1 MKKILAILLAL
12 ALVFAMAACG
22 GDPVDTGDNTDPVTD
37 PVDGTDDTTDTQP
50 ADDTTDEPALEVM
63 SYDEY
68 VAAELDS
75 EVLVEVYVQATQSW
89 WEDKITVYAA
99 DEDGAYFI
107 YEMECSEDDAALL
120 VPGTKI
126 LVNGYKAEWSGE
138 VEIIDATFELVE
150 DADTY
155 VAEAVDVTELLGTD
169 ELIDYQNQLVA
180 FNGLTVE
187 SIEFK
192 NDGGDD
198 IYVTVSKDG
207 TEYSFCI
214 EVYLTGTETEVYQTA
229 SNLKA
234 GDMINVEGFAYWY
247 EGINTHITA
256 IEAAK

>member
-1 MKKILAILLAL
+1 MKKFLAILLAL
-12 ALVFAMAACG
+12 TLVFAMAACNNTNP
-22 GDPVDTGDNTDPVTD
+22 PVDGTD
-37 PVDGTDDTTDTQP
+37 PVDSTTPADDTDDTTDTTP
-50 ADDTTDEPALEVM
+50 ADTDPVEDPAEVM

-107 YEMECSEDDAALL
+107 YEMECSEDDAAAL

-138 VEIIDATFELVE
+138 VEIVDATFEFAG
-150 DADTY
+150 DDTY
-155 VAEAVDVTELLGTD
+155 VAEAVDATELLGTD
-169 ELIDYQNQLVA
+169 ELIDLQNQLVA
-180 FNGLTVE
+180 FNGLTVK

-198 IYVTVSKDG
+198 IYVTVTKDDVD
-207 TEYSFCI
+207 YSFCI

>member
-1 MKKILAILLAL
+1 MKKFLAILLAL
-12 ALVFAMAACG
+12 TLVFAMAACG
-22 GDPVDTGDNTDPVTD
+22 GNG
-37 PVDGTDDTTDTQP
+37 GTDDTTDPVVTDP
-50 ADDTTDEPALEVM
+50 VDDTDDTTDTTPADTDPVEDPAEVM

-138 VEIIDATFELVE
+138 VEIVDATFEFAG
-150 DADTY
+150 DDTY
-155 VAEAVDVTELLGTD
+155 VAEAVDATELLGTD
-169 ELIDYQNQLVA
+169 ELIDLQNQLVA
-180 FNGLTVE
+180 FNGLTVK

-198 IYVTVSKDG
+198 IYVTVTKDG
-207 TEYSFCI
+207 ADYSFCI

>member
-12 ALVFAMAACG
+12 TLVFAMAACG
-22 GDPVDTGDNTDPVTD
+22 GDGNSDNTGDTTPKVEDTTEPAVDTTEPVE
-37 PVDGTDDTTDTQP
+37 DTTD
-50 ADDTTDEPALEVM
+50 DPALEVM

-68 VAAELDS
+68 VAAELET

-126 LVNGYKAEWSGE
+126 LVNGYKTAWAGE
-138 VEIIDATFELVE
+138 VEIVDATFEFAG
-150 DADTY
+150 DDTY
-155 VAEAVDVTELLGTD
+155 VAEAIDLTEKLGTD
-169 ELIDYQNQLVA
+169 ELIDYQNQLAV
-180 FNGLTVE
+180 FNGLTVK

-198 IYVTVSKDG
+198 IYVTVTKDG
-207 TEYSFCI
+207 TDYSFCI
-214 EVYLTGTETEVYQTA
+214 EVYLTGTDTEVYQTA
-229 SNLKA
+229 ANLKA
-234 GDMINVEGFAYWY
+234 GDMINVTGFAYWY

>member
-1 MKKILAILLAL
+1 MKKILAILMAL
-12 ALVFAMAACG
+12 TLVFAMAACG
-22 GDPVDTGDNTDPVTD
+22 GDGN
-37 PVDGTDDTTDTQP
+37 GDDTTPKVEDTTDP
-50 ADDTTDEPALEVM
+50 IVNDTTVDDGDDTTEPDLEVM

-68 VAAELDS
+68 VAAELES

-126 LVNGYKAEWSGE
+126 LVNGYKTAWSGE
-138 VEIIDATFELVE
+138 VEIVDATFEFAG
-150 DADTY
+150 DDTY
-155 VAEAVDVTELLGTD
+155 IAPVVDLTDKLGTE
-169 ELIDYQNQLVA
+169 ELIDYQNQYVA
-180 FNGLTVE
+180 FNGLTVK
-187 SIEFK
+187 SVEFK

-198 IYVTVSKDG
+198 IYLTVTKDG
-207 TEYSFCI
+207 VDYDFCV

-247 EGINTHITA
+247 EGINTHVTS

>member
-12 ALVFAMAACG
+12 TLVFAMAACNDDPV
-22 GDPVDTGDNTDPVTD
+22 DPVDTDPITDTTPADDTDDTTEPDDTD
-37 PVDGTDDTTDTQP
+37 PVDP
-50 ADDTTDEPALEVM
+50 AVEVM

-107 YEMECSEDDAALL
+107 YEMECSEDDAAAL

-138 VEIIDATFELVE
+138 VEIVDATFEFAG
-150 DADTY
+150 DDTY
-155 VAEAVDVTELLGTD
+155 VAEAVDATELLGTD
-169 ELIDYQNQLVA
+169 ELIDLQNQLVA
-180 FNGLTVE
+180 FNGLTVK

-198 IYVTVSKDG
+198 IYVTVTKDDVD
-207 TEYSFCI
+207 YSFCI

-229 SNLKA
+229 ANLKA

>member
-12 ALVFAMAACG
+12 TLVFAMAACG
-22 GDPVDTGDNTDPVTD
+22 GDGNGDVTTPVV
-37 PVDGTDDTTDTQP
+37 DDTTTEP
-50 ADDTTDEPALEVM
+50 ADDTTTEPADDTTEPVADLEVM

-68 VAAELDS
+68 AAAELES

-126 LVNGYKAEWSGE
+126 LVNGYKTAWAGE
-138 VEIIDATFELVE
+138 VEIVDATFEFAG
-150 DADTY
+150 DDTY
-155 VAEAVDVTELLGTD
+155 VAEAIDLTDKLGTD
-169 ELIDYQNQLVA
+169 ELIDYQNQLAA
-180 FNGLTVE
+180 FNGLTVK

-198 IYVTVSKDG
+198 IYVTVTKDG
-207 TEYSFCI
+207 VDYSFCI

-247 EGINTHITA
+247 EGINTHITS

>member
-1 MKKILAILLAL
+1 MKKFLAILLAL
-12 ALVFAMAACG
+12 TLVFAMAACG
-22 GDPVDTGDNTDPVTD
+22 GNGDTDDTTDPVVTD
-37 PVDGTDDTTDTQP
+37 PVDDTDDTTDTTP
-50 ADDTTDEPALEVM
+50 ADTDPVEDPDLEVM

-138 VEIIDATFELVE
+138 VEIVDATFEFAG
-150 DADTY
+150 DDTY
-155 VAEAVDVTELLGTD
+155 VAEAVDATELLGTD
-169 ELIDYQNQLVA
+169 ELIDLQNQLVA
-180 FNGLTVE
+180 FNGLTVK

-198 IYVTVSKDG
+198 IYVTVTKDG
-207 TEYSFCI
+207 ADYSFCI

>member
-12 ALVFAMAACG
+12 TLVFAMAACG
-22 GDPVDTGDNTDPVTD
+22 DDPVDPVDTDPITDTTPADDTDDTTEPDDTD
-37 PVDGTDDTTDTQP
+37 PVD
-50 ADDTTDEPALEVM
+50 PALGVM

-68 VAAELDS
+68 VAAELDT

-89 WEDKITVYAA
+89 WNDTITVYAA

-107 YEMECSEDDAALL
+107 YNMECSEDDAALL

-138 VEIIDATFELVE
+138 IEIIDATFEFAG
-150 DADTY
+150 DDTY
-155 VAEAVDVTELLGTD
+155 VAEAVDATALLGTD
-169 ELIDYQNQLVA
+169 ELIDLQNQLVA
-180 FNGLTVE
+180 FNGLTVK
-187 SIEFK
+187 SVEFK

-198 IYVTVSKDG
+198 IYVTVTKDNAD
-207 TEYSFCI
+207 YSFCI

-229 SNLKA
+229 ANLKA